1 MQRTQHRQSGAALIV
16 ALIFLVIFLLM
27 VVSLV
32 SSSIVNVKVA
42 ANEQHS
48 VEARSAA
55 QQGIEQ
61 VISQDFTANPAAA
74 TVPVDVSGDGVAD
87 YNAVVAKPVCESS
100 APVKSV
106 DLDVTKPDDVG
117 CFVGSGSQGNGLLT
131 DASSTGANSLC
142 YATQWDVAATV
153 NDSGTS
159 GATGA
164 SATVHQ
170 GIAVRVPVGTACP

>member
-1 MQRTQHRQSGAALIV
+1 MQRTQQRQSGATLIV

-32 SSSIVNVKVA
+32 SSSVVNVKVA

-61 VISQDFTANPAAA
+61 VISQDFTANPAAAAA

-117 CFVGSGSQGNGLLT
+117 CFVGSGSQGNGVLT
-131 DASSTGANSLC
+131 DASSNGANSLC

-153 NDSGTS
+153 NDS